1 MENSVVIVL
10 ATLEQAKVD
19 VGDGT
24 RLTGGMYPARIV
36 SKRKKKSGNKSN
48 TKGA

>member
-1 MENSVVIVL
+1 LLVDVAIVL
-10 ATLEQAKVD
+10 VLLTQAKVD
-19 VGDGT
+19 VGDGM
-24 RLTGGMYPARIV
+24 RITGGMYPVKIV